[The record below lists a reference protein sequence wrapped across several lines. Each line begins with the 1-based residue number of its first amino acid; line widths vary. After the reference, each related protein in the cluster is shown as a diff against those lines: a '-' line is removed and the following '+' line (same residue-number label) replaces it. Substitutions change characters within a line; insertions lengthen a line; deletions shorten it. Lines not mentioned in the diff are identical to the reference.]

1 MIRGSSPLGV
11 VPSEF
16 KGLALTSLQKQGNLR
31 VHEVKA
37 GPDMLIILLLVLIGT
52 SLAVE
57 NVAITEP
64 QDGATYDG
72 DWLTV
77 RAIVENDNELPDS
90 VHYSLN
96 GDPVV
101 LIPRLNT
108 DWYTYMQNDLRHG
121 YSESPAPTDNTILWT
136 APVTGTG
143 HEFVSPVVVDG
154 RVYHSSEEQ
163 EIAFCLDAATGAE
176 IWRFENI
183 GDPIDDGMHV
193 QDGKAYLASDSIWC
207 LDAITGDRIWAF
219 ATGGVA
225 GFNGPPTVYE
235 DRVIVFDWMYFIVY
249 ALDLETGNE
258 IWSTD
263 TLTFCASTPTAWN
276 GLVFV
281 PSVSGHLRAF
291 STETGETA
299 WVTDGFGTFWDS
311 SPTIVAGEIYIG
323 SWNGSLY
330 RIDAL
335 DGTVIDTFNWP
346 PWEIIE
352 STPAVHD
359 DLVYFGL
366 DDYFLCV
373 DRFTGVS
380 QWEFAIGNDYL
391 HASPGVADGLVFWG
405 DHDDTPKDSIVLI
418 HAVDIETGT
427 EVWNYTIEGAWK
439 GVLSSPAITDGVMYI
454 GAGDGNLYAFG
465 TGLKYTYLDDLF
477 AQVGTNELIVT
488 SFDEGSAVAADTI
501 NFTVTGTGIHIEPSL
516 NDLCTS
522 PNPFSSN
529 LSITYNVPE
538 PALVELSVYDI
549 SGRLVENL
557 VSGSLLVGDNNS
569 VWNPNP
575 VLPNGC
581 YLIVLDVCGKRAVRR
596 CVLLR

>member
-1 MIRGSSPLGV
+1 
-11 VPSEF
+11 
-16 KGLALTSLQKQGNLR
+16 
-31 VHEVKA
+31 
-37 GPDMLIILLLVLIGT
+37 MLIILLLVLIGT

-96 GDPVV
+96 GDPVI

-108 DWYTYMQNDLRHG
+108 DWYTYMQNDLHHG

-154 RVYHSSEEQ
+154 RIYHSSEEQ

-183 GDPIDDGMHV
+183 GDDIDDGMHV

-207 LDAITGDRIWAF
+207 LDAVTGVKIWSF
-219 ATGGVA
+219 GESEPHFFG
-225 GFNGPPTVYE
+225 GPPVLYSDQVFFSGLYVYS
-235 DRVIVFDWMYFIVY
+235 
-249 ALDLETGNE
+249 LDCLSGEE
-258 IWSTD
+258 IWRTD
-263 TLTFCASTPTAWN
+263 TLYSASSLTAWN
-276 GLVFV
+276 DMLFV
-281 PSVSGHLRAF
+281 PTTYGKFYAI
-291 STETGETA
+291 STATGETE
-299 WVTDGFGTFWDS
+299 WVTEGFGTFWDS
-311 SPTIVAGEIYIG
+311 SPTIVDGEIYIG

-346 PWEIIE
+346 PWERIE

-405 DHDDTPKDSIVLI
+405 DHDGTPKDSIVLI

-427 EVWNYTIEGAWK
+427 EVWNYEITGAWK

-454 GAGDGNLYAFG
+454 GAGDGNLYAFASP
-465 TGLKYTYLDDLF
+465 LPV
-477 AQVGTNELIVT
+477 Q
-488 SFDEGSAVAADTI
+488 GSTLNLLCMISALARI
-501 NFTVTGTGIHIEPSL
+501 PSQ
-516 NDLCTS
+516 
-522 PNPFSSN
+522 
-529 LSITYNVPE
+529 
-538 PALVELSVYDI
+538 PA
-549 SGRLVENL
+549 
-557 VSGSLLVGDNNS
+557 
-569 VWNPNP
+569 
-575 VLPNGC
+575 
-581 YLIVLDVCGKRAVRR
+581 
-596 CVLLR
+596 